1 MHAWSSAVES
11 AGALHSQPEPEQLK
25 AKLCLLL
32 RSRDIPFK
40 YNTTT
45 KFANFINR
53 TLD

>member
-1 MHAWSSAVES
+1 MRAC
-11 AGALHSQPEPEQLK
+11 ALLQPEPEQMK
-25 AKLCLLL
+25 PKLELLL
-32 RSRDIPFK
+32 KSRDIPYA